1 MEKEFL
7 KFNFIKIKKWKK
19 KQNFCP
25 NLLSRGENLSEFKFP
40 ETLRSHMGFIV
51 AMTGIVLISF
61 NGQNL
66 ELNPF

>member
-1 MEKEFL
+1 MIL
-7 KFNFIKIKKWKK
+7 KFPGTLRFQKIVILDSLKITNISKK
-19 KQNFCP
+19 K
-25 NLLSRGENLSEFKFP
+25 LKLP